1 MPNKIQEIE
10 AKSPKSKIAIVTG
23 ATRGI
28 GRAIAERLLNDG
40 MRVAICGRLQN
51 SVDEALREL
60 SSQGDVFGFAADVT
74 QLDQVRNFVAA
85 TERHFGGV
93 DTLVNNAGSG
103 TFRSVADLSPE
114 EWNQTIALNLSGVY
128 YCCHEVLPILRKQGN
143 GDVINISSLAG
154 KNAFAGG
161 AAYNASKFG
170 LNGFSEAMMLDHR
183 NEGIRV
189 SYIMP
194 GSVDTEFG
202 SGGGSGRSGPQES
215 DSERLKSDSERLKN
229 AWKIAPSDVADVV
242 ALILAMPRRTTVSR
256 VEIRPSMP
264 PGKS

>member
-1 MPNKIQEIE
+1 
-10 AKSPKSKIAIVTG
+10 
-23 ATRGI
+23 
-28 GRAIAERLLNDG
+28 
-40 MRVAICGRLQN
+40 
-51 SVDEALREL
+51 
-60 SSQGDVFGFAADVT
+60 
-74 QLDQVRNFVAA
+74 
-85 TERHFGGV
+85 
-93 DTLVNNAGSG
+93 
-103 TFRSVADLSPE
+103 
-114 EWNQTIALNLSGVY
+114 LNLSGVY

-154 KNAFAGG
+154 KNPFAGG

-202 SGGGSGRSGPQES
+202 SGSGSGRSGQPE
-215 DSERLKSDSERLKN
+215 SDSERLKN
-229 AWKIAPSDVADVV
+229 AWKIAPSDVGDVV
-242 ALILAMPRRTTVSR
+242 ALILAMPRRTTISR

-264 PGKS
+264 PGKN